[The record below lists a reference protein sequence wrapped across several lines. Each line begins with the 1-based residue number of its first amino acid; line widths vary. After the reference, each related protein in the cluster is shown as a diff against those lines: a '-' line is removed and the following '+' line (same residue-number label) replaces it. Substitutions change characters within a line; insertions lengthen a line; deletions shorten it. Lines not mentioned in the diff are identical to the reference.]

1 MPTYPPLPALAQ
13 CGDSKPLILDLHRSS
28 GGSDNTSL
36 RPNSM
41 IRSHSSHLMSPSSD
55 IVGPSPVTS
64 TTSAGTEIEDEATE
78 ETARQANVDQAAPS
92 QVGLLGIRHLTTM
105 LTVTS
110 L

>member
-1 MPTYPPLPALAQ
+1 
-13 CGDSKPLILDLHRSS
+13 
-28 GGSDNTSL
+28 
-36 RPNSM
+36 
-41 IRSHSSHLMSPSSD
+41 MSPSSD

-92 QVGLLGIRHLTTM
+92 QVGLTYHTGTWLM
-105 LTVTS
+105 LTSAS